1 MAKNFPPRLLFGRC
15 PRIRRSRQVW
25 SQMAAI
31 IFLRRSLIYLENCS
45 WEICCSCSEKEKNCT
60 MESLAAVQEEL
71 VVSNVPP
78 LINQHTKLPSVC
90 KNEDPCK
97 MVPISS
103 TCLMGQISRT
113 GGFPGVHPAISL
125 PCLDGPD
132 LVSYIPAPTTESSLA
147 QGFPQ
152 SLGRSGMAKPDNQHR
167 PGMYSVEENQGPE
180 SPATPSPAA
189 APPPPGQK
197 KPPPREDKTTQTLIS
212 GMIIV
217 VVCGICAVLLCCALI
232 IGLSIHFTNKT
243 SEAIR
248 DADASFTSW
257 TTRSWGEHNKPTRG
271 PEDFDR
277 PTFPPTEDWG
287 TYPHV

>member
-78 LINQHTKLPSVC
+78 LINQRAKLPSVC

-152 SLGRSGMAKPDNQHR
+152 SLGPSGMAKPDNQHR
-167 PGMYSVEENQGPE
+167 PGMYSAEEKPRARIPGNTITRRRTA
-180 SPATPSPAA
+180 PACSKTAA
-189 APPPPGQK
+189 A
-197 KPPPREDKTTQTLIS
+197 T
-212 GMIIV
+212 
-217 VVCGICAVLLCCALI
+217 
-232 IGLSIHFTNKT
+232 
-243 SEAIR
+243 
-248 DADASFTSW
+248 
-257 TTRSWGEHNKPTRG
+257 
-271 PEDFDR
+271 
-277 PTFPPTEDWG
+277 
-287 TYPHV
+287 